1 MDAKT
6 KTLVNLIDDA
16 LKIAEDR
23 LLRRD
28 AGVSDD
34 PAPVSGLEE
43 VVAALQVMREKA
55 MTGTL
60 KPFGGHNSTGL
71 NHELLGWGEWGTPL
85 FKAIESLEEFYRDN
99 F

>member
-6 KTLVNLIDDA
+6 KTLVGLIDDA

-28 AGVSDD
+28 ASEYDA
-34 PAPVSGLEE
+34 APLSGLEAI
-43 VVAALQVMREKA
+43 VAALSEQKRKA
-55 MTGTL
+55 LSGKL
-60 KPFGGHNSTGL
+60 QPFDGHNSVGL
-71 NHELLGWGEWGTPL
+71 NRELLEWGEWGTEL
-85 FKAIESLEEFYRDN
+85 FQALESIQDFYRDN